1 MLSVQSII
9 DARARKTT
17 HIIFGFRGSGE
28 SALAGKLKILTIA
41 EIDVATPGPR
51 LGVAVPAQYGNV
63 SLVPVYIGDLVART
77 LTAIFH
83 DTTLVG
89 REPYRKRFL
98 WTAWLPAKSM
108 RVIDL

>member
-51 LGVAVPAQYGNV
+51 LGVSVPAQYGNV

-77 LTAIFH
+77 FTAIFH

-89 REPYRKRFL
+89 RGLDRKRFL
-98 WTAWLPAKSM
+98 WAGSVAGEEQA
-108 RVIDL
+108 R